1 MKQHTP
7 QWERTCSTT
16 HLTMQQFVELVES
29 NAHPCSS
36 TETEDEKWLY
46 FDYKYMHE
54 WFIDNPQIL
63 QTVNWAPLGFPETT
77 GLQSSV
83 WIGSD
88 GAHTPCHMDSY
99 GCNLVAQ
106 IYGTKQWI
114 LFPPDKSEQMLPT
127 RIPYEESSVYSKHN
141 FFCPRIKT
149 ELEGARVVML
159 KPGDVLFVPH
169 HWWHYVEN
177 IGTAISINTWIP
189 LISDDSA
196 RLEES
201 LVKLFMSQVC
211 KDHPQPDLILNPNE
225 DDVAT
230 WPLIAS
236 VKLVQTC
243 VEKCKERNPSN
254 VKKPEAEVANIPEK
268 VIMDMGEHSGSSDKT
283 IVDVTKYK
291 DIITPIRQW
300 TVLKFRKFL
309 LKKRKRFKTKK
320 IKRISKSHLDTAT
333 ERLINA
339 FCHPDVISKVKDILY
354 YEYQRSNPDVSLNQK
369 R

>member
-1 MKQHTP
+1 MNICMFRMSELSSKIPPQFLRNMILHELKEPAVFSGLLEWSILSWSLKDWGEKLGNKIMPFRSGVRKSTSTP

-63 QTVNWAPLGFPETT
+63 Q
-77 GLQSSV
+77 
-83 WIGSD
+83 
-88 GAHTPCHMDSY
+88 
-99 GCNLVAQ
+99 
-106 IYGTKQWI
+106 
-114 LFPPDKSEQMLPT
+114 
-127 RIPYEESSVYSKHN
+127 
-141 FFCPRIKT
+141 
-149 ELEGARVVML
+149 
-159 KPGDVLFVPH
+159 
-169 HWWHYVEN
+169 
-177 IGTAISINTWIP
+177 
-189 LISDDSA
+189 ISDDSA